1 MLDVGWTEILVI
13 AIVLIIVVGPKDL
26 PQMLRTFGRM
36 MSKMRSMAGE
46 FRQQFDEAL
55 READL
60 EDVKKTIGEA
70 QKLNPLNT
78 IRDAVNPLRQAGSE
92 IKADL
97 EKAASAV
104 TASGAKGNP
113 TVGAVPTP
121 ETTTSG
127 EPAPLAAVPSD
138 AQKPASAEAVASAP
152 LKKGPVGK
160 TATAAR
166 KKADTA
172 SAAAKPR
179 KAAARSTTK
188 SAAAKAGTAKAAAAS
203 TAEAAGTKA
212 SASRPR
218 TRKTKKDEA

>member
-36 MSKMRSMAGE
+36 MSKMRGMAGD

-78 IRDAVNPLRQAGSE
+78 IREAVNPLRQMGDE

-97 EKAASAV
+97 QKATSSISTPTSAANPAESV
-104 TASGAKGNP
+104 SG
-113 TVGAVPTP
+113 TP
-121 ETTTSG
+121 AAL
-127 EPAPLAAVPSD
+127 PAD
-138 AQKPASAEAVASAP
+138 AQKPASADTAAAAP
-152 LKKGPVGK
+152 LKAAATEKTVSRKK
-160 TATAAR
+160 TA
-166 KKADTA
+166 D
-172 SAAAKPR
+172 SAAKTAKPR
-179 KAAARSTTK
+179 KAEAKVEAAV
-188 SAAAKAGTAKAAAAS
+188 KAGAKPAAKAAAGKKA
-203 TAEAAGTKA
+203 TAAKPKTA
-212 SASRPR
+212 
-218 TRKTKKDEA
+218 KTKKDEA